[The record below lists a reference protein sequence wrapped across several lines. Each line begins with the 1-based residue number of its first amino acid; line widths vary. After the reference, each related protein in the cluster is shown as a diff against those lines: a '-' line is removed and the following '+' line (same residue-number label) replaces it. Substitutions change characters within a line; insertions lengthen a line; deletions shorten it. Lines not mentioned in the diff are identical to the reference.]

1 MSVVRMVSHDRSRSR
16 TFGCRCP
23 VMDRNARVST
33 GREIVFSRFRKATD
47 IRCGKHVVRNIRRIA
62 ESPGGSGERTVCG
75 FSVPE
80 QGRCRVLCSD
90 SSRQECMKK
99 EVSGTCRTLLHV
111 SGCPSCSGLREMR
124 RHSRGVGPFLFLF
137 RFSSGFSPPD
147 TIRSSGRADVH
158 DAGRRGDD
166 PTRIAEAYGPDE
178 CRKEKNFSSFDFR
191 AIPIGQRAG
200 RRTIR
205 IEPDSLSRFAKEE
218 GGADVA
224 VSFVCDTGKR
234 GMETQK
240 RVSAFGG
247 HPLLCRSSTEK
258 ITSFRPYRP
267 CPAASLPELRV
278 LSY

>member
-1 MSVVRMVSHDRSRSR
+1 MSVVRMVLHDRSRSR

-23 VMDRNARVST
+23 VMDRNARAST

-111 SGCPSCSGLREMR
+111 SGCPSCSGLRKRDVVREASDLSCPYSVS
-124 RHSRGVGPFLFLF
+124 HPD
-137 RFSSGFSPPD
+137 SPRP
-147 TIRSSGRADVH
+147 ILSEVR
-158 DAGRRGDD
+158 AGRGCMMPENEGDD
-166 PTRIAEAYGPDE
+166 PMRIAEAYGPGE
-178 CRKEKNFSSFDFR
+178 CRKEKIFLRSTF
-191 AIPIGQRAG
+191 G
-200 RRTIR
+200 RFLSGKEGRHAIR

-234 GMETQK
+234 GVETQK
-240 RVSAFGG
+240 RVSAKSG

>member
-23 VMDRNARVST
+23 VMDRNARAST

-47 IRCGKHVVRNIRRIA
+47 IRCGKHVVRNIRRTA
-62 ESPGGSGERTVCG
+62 ESPDGSGERAVCG

-99 EVSGTCRTLLHV
+99 EVSVMFRTLLHV
-111 SGCPSCSGLREMR
+111 SGRPSCSGLRKRDVVREA
-124 RHSRGVGPFLFLF
+124 SDLSVLIPFL
-137 RFSSGFSPPD
+137 
-147 TIRSSGRADVH
+147 IRILLARSYPKFGGAGMH
-158 DAGRRGDD
+158 DAGKRGGR
-166 PTRIAEAYGPDE
+166 PTRTTEAYGPDE
-178 CRKEKNFSSFDFR
+178 YRKEKNFSSFDFR

-200 RRTIR
+200 RRAIR

-278 LSY
+278 LFY